1 MHFCGTYKKQID
13 STICL
18 KGDESMGSFISKD
31 AFKSLYSSDPIYIF
45 DTNVYLNLLRYSK
58 KNQSRITFNL

>member
-1 MHFCGTYKKQID
+1 
-13 STICL
+13 
-18 KGDESMGSFISKD
+18 MGSFISKD